1 MPPIDQRI
9 LLALPSKRTPVWP
22 FLATPLP
29 PASLSEF
36 CDSPLTHSVICIKE
50 KLEIN
55 IQQYKFYRIIFK
67 ISIFWMI
74 KWLFKIM
81 LKNNQQLPGK
91 IVLEI
96 ADTKKE
102 YI

>member
-1 MPPIDQRI
+1 
-9 LLALPSKRTPVWP
+9 
-22 FLATPLP
+22 
-29 PASLSEF
+29 
-36 CDSPLTHSVICIKE
+36 
-50 KLEIN
+50 
-55 IQQYKFYRIIFK
+55 
-67 ISIFWMI
+67 MI
-74 KWLFKIM
+74 KWLFKTM